1 MATYLHRLGRWA
13 FRRRRTVVP
22 AWLAVLAAVFLGA
35 MNAPEAPDDS
45 ASLPGIESQQ
55 AFDLINKRFPGAEA
69 DGAEARVVF
78 VAKHGGHVT
87 DAANRSAIGHFVTAA
102 ADGAEVADASSPFD
116 AHAVSKDRTT
126 AYATVTYKVTSD
138 DLTDAAK
145 ADLTKAVE
153 QARDAGLTVEVGGSA
168 LETEAGE
175 GIGEVLGVLVAAV
188 VLLITFGSLAAAG
201 LPLLTAIT
209 GVCVSLAGITAV
221 SSAFGFSST
230 VGELA
235 MMLGL
240 AVGIDYSLFVVSR
253 YREERAAGHRPQE
266 AAALA
271 VGTAGSAVVFAG
283 LTVVIALLGLSVVG
297 VPTLTKMGI
306 GSAGAV
312 LVGVLVALTA
322 VPALLGFWPDAVLA
336 RRDRKGARRDGDA
349 GRRDSRGGRSGSRAG
364 RRIPAPRLGRLRGNR
379 RAGAPAGAGA
389 ADAPT
394 ETWTPDAPTAT
405 WPAVAP
411 APAAKVS
418 RGVRWARFVVRRP
431 VPVLLLSVV
440 GLGALAV
447 PSLDLRM
454 GMPGAEAKST
464 STTER
469 RAYDDLAKGF
479 GPGFNGP
486 LTVVVDA
493 SRAHD
498 PEGAV
503 ATVSDKLAGTKGVVS
518 VSPPRFNRAKDTAV
532 ITAVPSTAPTSERTQ
547 DLVHTIRD
555 ERAAVE
561 SVTGADVKV
570 TGTTALNI
578 DVGQKMQDA
587 LVPYLLVVV
596 GLAFLLLMV
605 VFRSVLVPLKA
616 ALGFL
621 LSVGAALGAIV
632 TVFQEGHGAGFFG
645 VDETGP
651 IMSTMPIFLVGI
663 VFGLAMDY
671 QVFLVSRIREAHL
684 HGEQPGQAVVT
695 GFRHS
700 AHVVAAAALIMMAVF
715 GGFMTGGESMVKMVG
730 FGLAS
735 AVFFDAFVVR
745 MAFVPAVLALLGKRA
760 WWLPAWLD
768 RLLPRVD
775 IEGEALTEQAHAP
788 GGPSGDEAHAPAP
801 VRAV

>member
-1 MATYLHRLGRWA
+1 MATFLHRLGQWA
-13 FRRRRTVVP
+13 FRRRRIVVL
-22 AWLAVLAAVFLGA
+22 AWVAVLAALFLGA
-35 MNAPEAPDDS
+35 SSASEAPDDS
-45 ASLPGIESQQ
+45 SSMPGIESQQ

-69 DGAEARVVF
+69 DGAQARIVF
-78 VAKHGGHVT
+78 VAEHGRH
-87 DAANRSAIGHFVTAA
+87 VTAA
-102 ADGAEVADASSPFD
+102 ANRAAIGRLVAAVAHGPQVAGATSPFD
-116 AHAVSKDRTT
+116 ADAVSKDRST
-126 AYATVTYKVTSD
+126 AYATITYKVDSD
-138 DLTDAAK
+138 DLTDASK
-145 ADLTKAVE
+145 TDLTKAVD
-153 QARDAGLTVEVGGSA
+153 QARDAGLTVEIGGSA
-168 LETEAGE
+168 LETDAGQGLGEA
-175 GIGEVLGVLVAAV
+175 LGVLVAAV

-201 LPLLTAIT
+201 LPLLTAIL

-253 YREERAAGHRPQE
+253 YREERANGHQPQE

-271 VGTAGSAVVFAG
+271 AGTAGSAVVFAG

-297 VPTLTKMGI
+297 VPMLTKMGI

-312 LVGVLVALTA
+312 LVGVLVALTL
-322 VPALLGFWPDAVLA
+322 VPALLGFWPNAVLS
-336 RRDRKGARRDGDA
+336 RRDRKG
-349 GRRDSRGGRSGSRAG
+349 GGRT
-364 RRIPAPRLGRLRGNR
+364 
-379 RAGAPAGAGA
+379 PAGLFSRISRPKTDGTHTKA
-389 ADAPT
+389 A
-394 ETWTPDAPTAT
+394 
-405 WPAVAP
+405 
-411 APAAKVS
+411 

-431 VPVLLLSVV
+431 LPVLLLSVI
-440 GLGALAV
+440 GLGTFAV

-454 GMPGAEAKST
+454 GMPGDEAKST

-469 RAYDDLAKGF
+469 RAYDALAEGF

-493 SRAHD
+493 KTADD
-498 PEGAV
+498 PKAAV
-503 ATVSDKLAGTKGVVS
+503 TAVSAQLADTRGIVS
-518 VSPPRFNRAKDTAV
+518 VSPARFNAAKDTAV
-532 ITAVPSTAPTSERTQ
+532 ISAVPSTAPTSRQTQ
-547 DLVHTIRD
+547 DLVHTIRG
-555 ERAAVE
+555 ERRAVE
-561 SVTGADVKV
+561 SATGADFKV

-587 LVPYLLVVV
+587 LVPYLAVVV
-596 GLAFLLLMV
+596 GLAFLLLML
-605 VFRSVLVPLKA
+605 VFRSILVPLKA
-616 ALGFL
+616 AFGFL

-632 TVFQEGHGAGFFG
+632 TVFQQGHGAGLFG

-671 QVFLVSRIREAHL
+671 QVFLVSRIREAHI
-684 HGEQPGQAVVT
+684 HGEQPRQAVVT

-700 AHVVAAAALIMMAVF
+700 AHVVGAAALIMMAVF

-745 MAFVPAVLALLGKRA
+745 MAFVPAILALLGKRA
-760 WWLPAWLD
+760 WWLPKWLN

-775 IEGEALTEQAHAP
+775 IEGEALTRQAHAP
-788 GGPSGDEAHAPAP
+788 RDSVDNHDRQTP
-801 VRAV
+801 VRVV